1 MSNSYVMSTGGLE
14 CAPTHGKNAVI
25 SQVLAIC
32 GWYSIKAAY
41 QKDIQ
46 GDFLRIRI
54 YMGGMAKVIV
64 RMYSFCCN
72 LLQL

>member
-14 CAPTHGKNAVI
+14 CAPTHGKYVVI

-41 QKDIQ
+41 QKDIH
-46 GDFLRIRI
+46 GDILVELPHIGDPRSNF
-54 YMGGMAKVIV
+54 
-64 RMYSFCCN
+64 N
-72 LLQL
+72 LQLAN